1 MEIRLKAREMVDLV
15 PQGRTNMEYELKIQ
29 NNFAVSEFMKQ
40 IDIDFIF
47 AYYQDTD
54 EYVLMNDAS
63 VGIFDEGDVKN
74 LAKNGRRVIV
84 ITAKTLT
91 MKVYNI
97 DKSEITEALMNM

>member
-1 MEIRLKAREMVDLV
+1 MILPMENATADLAL
-15 PQGRTNMEYELKIQ
+15 QESDNMEYELKIQ
-29 NNFAVSEFMKQ
+29 NNFAVSNFMKQ
-40 IDIDFIF
+40 VDIDFIF

-54 EYVLMNDAS
+54 EYVLMNDES
-63 VGIFDEGDVKN
+63 VGIFNEDDVGN

-97 DKSEITEALMNM
+97 DKSEVVDGIMSM

>member
-1 MEIRLKAREMVDLV
+1 MEIRL
-15 PQGRTNMEYELKIQ
+15 
-29 NNFAVSEFMKQ
+29 KQ

-63 VGIFDEGDVKN
+63 VGIFDEGDVRN
-74 LAKNGRRVIV
+74 LAKKGRRVIV

-97 DKSEITEALMNM
+97 DKSEITEALMHM

>member
-1 MEIRLKAREMVDLV
+1 MTLPMESVAADLAL
-15 PQGRTNMEYELKIQ
+15 QESDNMEYELKIQ
-29 NNFAVSEFMKQ
+29 NNFPVSDFMKH

-63 VGIFDEGDVKN
+63 IGVFDEGTVSR
-74 LAKNGRRVIV
+74 LAQSNKRVVV

-97 DKSEITEALMNM
+97 DKSEVVDAIMNM